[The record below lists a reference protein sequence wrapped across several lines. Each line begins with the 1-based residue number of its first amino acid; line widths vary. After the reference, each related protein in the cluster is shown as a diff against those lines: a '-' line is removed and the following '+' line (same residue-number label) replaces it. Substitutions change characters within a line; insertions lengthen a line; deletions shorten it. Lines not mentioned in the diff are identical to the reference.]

1 MRKAASFVR
10 FMQELIMFRVSNKE
24 GERERRARGEIVI
37 PHVTK
42 KSRRVQNRMG
52 WISTLA
58 AAAAT
63 ATSYYSYS
71 ALKICLKVW

>member
-58 AAAAT
+58 AVAAADA
-63 ATSYYSYS
+63 ATSYYSY
-71 ALKICLKVW
+71 

>member
-1 MRKAASFVR
+1 MRKAASFVG

-24 GERERRARGEIVI
+24 GEREGRARGEIVI

-42 KSRRVQNRMG
+42 KSRRVQNQMG

-58 AAAAT
+58 AVAAAADA
-63 ATSYYSYS
+63 ATSYYSY
-71 ALKICLKVW
+71 